1 MVLRLPDSWSNWNL
15 EMLVF
20 GERGKPEYPE
30 KNLSHPGKEPTT
42 NSTHMP
48 APGFEPG
55 PHWWETTTAP
65 PLQPK
70 IRFNMAQNNSV
81 KTTLHDGYCGVTFQ
95 NVAKQTLDILDVMT
109 LQDGADLESTNT
121 QRVISI
127 STVLLNLPTI

>member
-1 MVLRLPDSWSNWNL
+1 MRRENGSTLRKTSRSKGD
-15 EMLVF
+15 
-20 GERGKPEYPE
+20 R
-30 KNLSHPGKEPTT
+30 EPTT

-55 PHWWETTTAP
+55 PHWWEASVLTTAP

-81 KTTLHDGYCGVTFQ
+81 KSTLYDGYCGVTFQ
-95 NVAKQTLDILDVMT
+95 NVAKQMLDILDVMT